1 MNRILLV
8 TVGGSPD
15 PVIFAVQA
23 LRREQV
29 SSPVEVVFICSVKP
43 CPKPSLEQVIG
54 EGFPCL
60 HFLPDGSQQAG
71 ANLLRQLEITDFDP
85 DRHLVGIPDPD
96 DLADAYQR
104 IRDHIQTLRGNGFR
118 GRIRGDYTGGTKS
131 MSAALAMACVQLG
144 ADIGV
149 VSGPRTN
156 LEKVDQSESTRLM
169 DIAPLQATHQL
180 EIQLKPILG
189 MHNYGEATQ
198 LLKQYLQNHG
208 RRVSA
213 ETAAEAQELLAIV
226 EVLETWDRFRWQE
239 ALAKAKE
246 LTLAPQA
253 PELVAWWQRVV
264 MARACMDGQA
274 PGGEMTGYELVQD
287 LLLSAER
294 CGRRSH
300 YDDAVARLYR
310 ALELLAQTY
319 ITLELKITPE
329 SRWEKDRCFLENGT
343 PVIAAGGGIT
353 ALYKWLEEYEPDRGL
368 GRIFKGR
375 RHRFYE
381 LLRARNRSLLAH
393 GFSPLTLNSWMTLQ
407 ADVTYFVD
415 KILNQPG
422 FEQGAPPY
430 QLPGRDLL
438 KLPAAQRLF
447 GATVVSSPE

>member
-1 MNRILLV
+1 MNCLLLV

-23 LRREQV
+23 LRREQAAI
-29 SSPVEVVFICSVKP
+29 PVEVVFICSVDP

-54 EGFPCL
+54 DGFPCM

-71 ANLLRQLEITDFDP
+71 ANLLRQLEITDFVP
-85 DRHLVGIPDPD
+85 EQHLVGIPDPD

-104 IRDHIQTLRGNGFR
+104 IRDHIQKLRRNGFR

-144 ADIGV
+144 IDIGV
-149 VSGPRTN
+149 VNGPRTN

-169 DIAPLQATHQL
+169 DIAPLHATHQL
-180 EIQLKPILG
+180 ESQLKPILS
-189 MHNYGEATQ
+189 MHNYGEAAQ
-198 LLKQYLQNHG
+198 LLWQYLQNHG
-208 RRVSA
+208 RRISA
-213 ETAAEAQELLAIV
+213 ETSEDAEELLSIV
-226 EVLETWDRFRWQE
+226 EVQETWDRFQWQE
-239 ALAKAKE
+239 ALERAKQ
-246 LTLAPQA
+246 LSLAAQA

-294 CGRRSH
+294 CGRRAH

-329 SRWEKDRCFLENGT
+329 SNWEKDRCTLLDGT
-343 PVIAAGGGIT
+343 QLKVAGAGIT
-353 ALYKWLEEYEPDRGL
+353 ALYKWLEEYEPEQGL
-368 GRIFKGR
+368 GRIFR
-375 RHRFYE
+375 RRKHQFYE

-393 GFSPLTLNSWMTLQ
+393 GFSPLSQRSWTALQ

-415 KILNQPG
+415 QILKQPG
-422 FEQGAPPY
+422 FQQGAPPC
-430 QLPGRDLL
+430 QLLGSGLL

-447 GATVVSSPE
+447 GAALVSSP

>member
-23 LRREQV
+23 LRREQA
-29 SSPVEVVFICSVKP
+29 SSPVEVVFICSVEP

-54 EGFPCL
+54 EGFPCH

-104 IRDHIQTLRGNGFR
+104 IRDHIQRLRGNGFR

-156 LEKVDQSESTRLM
+156 LEKVDQSESTLLM
-169 DIAPLQATHQL
+169 DIAPLHATHQL
-180 EIQLKPILG
+180 ESQLKPILST
-189 MHNYGEATQ
+189 HNYGEAAQ
-198 LLKQYLQNHG
+198 LLRQYLHNHG
-208 RRVSA
+208 RRISA
-213 ETAAEAQELLAIV
+213 ETTAEAEELLTIV

-239 ALAKAKE
+239 ALERAE
-246 LTLAPQA
+246 QLSLTTQA
-253 PELVAWWQRVV
+253 PELVAWWKRVV
-264 MARACMDGQA
+264 MARACMDGHD
-274 PGGEMTGYELVQD
+274 PGEEITGYELVQD

-294 CGRRSH
+294 CGRRAH

-319 ITLELKITPE
+319 VTLEIKITPD
-329 SRWEKDRCFLENGT
+329 SNWETARCTLLDGT
-343 PVIAAGGGIT
+343 QLKVAGAGIT
-353 ALYKWLEEYEPDRGL
+353 ALYKWLEEYEPDQGL
-368 GRIFKGR
+368 GRIFKR
-375 RHRFYE
+375 RKHKFYD

-393 GFSPLTLNSWMTLQ
+393 GFSPLSQNSWTVLQ
-407 ADVTYFVD
+407 GDVTYFVD
-415 KILNQPG
+415 AILNQPG
-422 FEQGAPPY
+422 FEQGAPPC
-430 QLPGRDLL
+430 QLLGHSLL
-438 KLPAAQRLF
+438 KLPVAQRLF
-447 GATVVSSPE
+447 GTAPVILPG